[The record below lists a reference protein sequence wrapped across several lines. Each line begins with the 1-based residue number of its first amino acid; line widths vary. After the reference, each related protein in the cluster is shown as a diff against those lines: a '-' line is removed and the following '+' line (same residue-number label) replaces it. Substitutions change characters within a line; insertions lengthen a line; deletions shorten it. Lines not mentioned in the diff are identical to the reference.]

1 MAYIS
6 RRAFPLWENLR
17 YLLFLRTV
25 RSKFPFQNCI
35 MKRGDNVP
43 VREMLLLIVAG
54 GGLLMDLLQEKVDNR
69 LICLG
74 FGFGFILALMSHSI
88 SGILNFFFGILF
100 PLFSLLPLFYFHMIG
115 GGDIKLLSALGS
127 ILGCPKTIGL
137 LILSFLTGAILSIAF
152 LIFCGNLKERISY
165 FISYFSGY
173 RTKRVRENYR
183 KKGPRPENYHFT
195 VPIFTGIILFVGGCY

>member
-1 MAYIS
+1 MVFGICNSIHFRYCFQTLFLYIILLYTAISWGYNLAYIS

-115 GGDIKLLSALGS
+115 GGDIKLLSAKF
-127 ILGCPKTIGL
+127 P
-137 LILSFLTGAILSIAF
+137 A
-152 LIFCGNLKERISY
+152 
-165 FISYFSGY
+165 
-173 RTKRVRENYR
+173 
-183 KKGPRPENYHFT
+183 
-195 VPIFTGIILFVGGCY
+195 